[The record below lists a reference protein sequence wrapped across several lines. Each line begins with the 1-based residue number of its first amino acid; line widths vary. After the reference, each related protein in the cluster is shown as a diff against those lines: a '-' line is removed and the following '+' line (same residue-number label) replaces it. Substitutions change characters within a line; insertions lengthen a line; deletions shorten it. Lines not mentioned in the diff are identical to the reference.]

1 MGEAEYDVVI
11 VGGGMAGL
19 SAAVFLQR
27 AGLKTVVFDDRRS
40 RLEQVSRVNNYLG
53 FPEGLPGAQL
63 LELARK
69 HAAHCGAAV
78 RHELVEEVRV
88 APDGTFLARAQG
100 GALHAAPRLLI
111 ASNKNVK
118 AATDLGLP
126 LTGFKGKFIH
136 HDGKG
141 RTPIKNAYV
150 CGRITEIPSQA
161 VIAAGDGAAVA
172 ITMITDLKGE
182 YYIDHDE

>member
-1 MGEAEYDVVI
+1 MDQEEHDVIV

-27 AGLKTVVFDDRRS
+27 GGLETIVFDKLES
-40 RLEQVSRVNNYLG
+40 RLASVSRVSNYLG
-53 FPEGLPGAQL
+53 FPEGLPGAEL
-63 LELARK
+63 LALGRRQAIRWGATVKDERVEELKVQEDGSFYARDSSGQTY
-69 HAAHCGAAV
+69 CAV
-78 RHELVEEVRV
+78 RV
-88 APDGTFLARAQG
+88 
-100 GALHAAPRLLI
+100 LI

-118 AATDLGLP
+118 AATDLGLQ

-141 RTPIKNAYV
+141 RTPVKNAYV

-172 ITMITDLKGE
+172 ITMIADLRGE
-182 YYIDHDE
+182 YYIDHDD

>member
-1 MGEAEYDVVI
+1 MTEHTFDVLI
-11 VGGGMAGL
+11 VGGGMAGM

-27 AGLKTVVFDDRRS
+27 AGLKTAVFDTRAS
-40 RLEQVSRVNNYLG
+40 RLMDVSRVNNYPG
-53 FPEGLPGAQL
+53 FPDGLPGPQL
-63 LELARK
+63 LALARK
-69 HAAHCGAAV
+69 HAERFGATVVDTRAE
-78 RHELVEEVRV
+78 ELRV
-88 APDGTFLARAQG
+88 QPDGSFTARAAE
-100 GALHAAPRLLI
+100 GALYRAPRVLV
-111 ASNKNVK
+111 ASNKDTK
-118 AATDLGLP
+118 AATDLGLT

-141 RTPIKNAYV
+141 RTPVKNAYV

-172 ITMITDLKGE
+172 ITMIQDLRGE